1 MPPSDHWGD
10 LLLSFHELS
19 EENAYILG
27 TEQNELYRLG
37 LQHQVWATEA
47 QEGWRRAGFTAGQ
60 FILDLGSGPGYCA
73 RELAFV
79 CGNSGKVIAVDKSQ
93 SYLSFLEDST
103 QSLGLSIETQ
113 CADFDAMTL
122 EEETLDGMYSRWAL
136 AWVPNPKEVL
146 SKVKKALR
154 PGGRMVLH
162 EYYDWSTHQTEPPL
176 EGLKEA
182 ISAALKSFKDT
193 EGEIDIGR
201 ELPQIF
207 DELGME
213 VISVRL
219 MTKIG
224 RPNDLVWQWPKSFYK
239 SYFPRLMDM
248 GYLNSAQVDEAF
260 SDLAQLETMAGAT
273 LFGPTMVEVIVE
285 KP

>member
-1 MPPSDHWGD
+1 MSV
-10 LLLSFHELS
+10 S

-103 QSLGLSIETQ
+103 QFLGLSIETQ
-113 CADFDAMTL
+113 CADFDSMTL
-122 EEETLDGMYSRWAL
+122 EAETLDGMYSRWAL

-146 SKVKKALR
+146 AKVKKALR

-176 EGLKEA
+176 EGLKKA

-201 ELPQIF
+201 ELPQIC

-219 MTKIG
+219 MTKLG
-224 RPNDLVWQWPKSFYK
+224 RPDDLVWQWPKSFYK

-248 GYLNSAQVDEAF
+248 GYLNSAEVDEAF
-260 SDLAQLETMAGAT
+260 SDLAQLETLAGAT